1 MVFLLEKE
9 LKQNKIFI
17 VEQMDELSIFA
28 GRGLGPTRKPEC
40 YICIK
45 TITNNTSLYKL
56 SAKR

>member
-28 GRGLGPTRKPEC
+28 GRGLWSNQETRM
-40 YICIK
+40 
-45 TITNNTSLYKL
+45 LYL
-56 SAKR
+56 H